1 MTPIESRE
9 DLRLATLI
17 GVAINAIESLA
28 LEYNTNPEQLLAEYL
43 YITNKTV
50 HEVGHESYLNKLWN
64 NYQILDEAIS

>member
-1 MTPIESRE
+1 MKPIGSRD

-43 YITNKTV
+43 YFTNKKV
-50 HEVGHESYLNKLWN
+50 NEIGHEGYLNKLWTH
-64 NYQILDEAIS
+64 YSILDEAIS

>member
-1 MTPIESRE
+1 MKPIESRD

-43 YITNKTV
+43 YYTNKRV
-50 HEVGHESYLNKLWN
+50 NEIGHEAYLHKLWR
-64 NYQILDEAIS
+64 NYDILDEAIS